1 MKEFEKDYAE
11 FEEIKKMFDSAGD
24 EQEKDAAR
32 LHYKEWSDGIT
43 AKGQEYSEFFRF
55 YKDAREDGN
64 EYIDLHDTLRDEKI
78 EGLVASFRK
87 YGVEKFTFSSTWS
100 SAVKTAWLF
109 TLCGCR
115 AEGMMEVNSNYT
127 KPLSSEREKIPAFV
141 FRIA

>member
-24 EQEKDAAR
+24 GQEKDVAR
-32 LHYKEWSDGIT
+32 LHYKEWSEGIT
-43 AKGQEYSEFFRF
+43 AKGQDYATFFRF
-55 YKDAREDGN
+55 YQDARENGKED
-64 EYIDLHDTLRDEKI
+64 IDLHDTLRDEMI

-87 YGVEKFTFSSTWS
+87 YGVQKFTFSSTCS

-109 TLCGCR
+109 TRCGCR
-115 AEGMMEVNSNYT
+115 AEGMMEVNSSYT

-141 FRIA
+141 FRII